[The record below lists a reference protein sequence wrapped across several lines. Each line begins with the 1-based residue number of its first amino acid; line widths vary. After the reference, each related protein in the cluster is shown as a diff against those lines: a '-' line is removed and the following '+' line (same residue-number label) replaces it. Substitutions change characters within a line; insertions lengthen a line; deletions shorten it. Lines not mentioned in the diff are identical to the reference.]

1 MLLKEAKEILE
12 KNGYNLF
19 EDTDEYDDADLGI
32 NVDKKAY
39 HAQKKK
45 MRSLKDRVIAIWDEY
60 VNELATTADEGNWE
74 RHGKETRDGTNEEQT
89 LMSRYE
95 VYWNKP
101 FKHSNKIDIYEFYK
115 CLLVAWSAV
124 DVKFDKKLA
133 LKLNNDVFYE
143 LFEYED
149 EVEEALRKNTLTEY
163 LNTKFKLKL
172 DKKDEKWLQMAWHLY
187 DISNGDSDDGIIVYC
202 MGDANRQQV
211 YKMFMKCMSKSQI
224 YRLIDID
231 LSGDANHKELNK
243 WVKDGKISQAQADH
257 YKYSD
262 KYFDMRELGMV
273 NLKYPGK
280 SWSWSK
286 DGWSG
291 NMMLIAENQPEN
303 RDLTMSAL
311 CLGKW
316 SEVYLDK
323 IEGEMEVRVLDETEV
338 TILDVISREN
348 NKHLQRKDT
357 YYRQ

>member
-1 MLLKEAKEILE
+1 MLLSEAKELL
-12 KNGYNLF
+12 KRNGYNLY

-74 RHGKETRDGTNEEQT
+74 RHGKETRDGSNEETT

-95 VYWNKP
+95 AYWNKP

-115 CLLVAWSAV
+115 CLLVDWDA
-124 DVKFDKKLA
+124 DLKYNKKLA
-133 LKLNNDVFYE
+133 NKLNDIFDE

-149 EVEEALRKNTLTEY
+149 EVDAAFKKNTLTEY
-163 LNTKFKLKL
+163 INTKFKLKL
-172 DKKDEKWLQMAWHLY
+172 DKKNESWLHIAWRLY
-187 DISNGDSDDGIIVYC
+187 DVSNGGLENGINLYC
-202 MGDANRQQV
+202 MDEANRQQI
-211 YKMFMKCMSKSQI
+211 YKMFMKCVSKPQI
-224 YRLIDID
+224 YRLIDVD
-231 LSGDANHKELNK
+231 LFGSAKDKELDK
-243 WVKDGKISQAQADH
+243 WVKDGKITNAQADH

-262 KYFDMRELGMV
+262 KYFAQRELGMV

-316 SEVYLDK
+316 SQVYLDK